1 MSDNIFALYLCVFKG
16 GVGVEMAFLYFCI
29 FVFVYLCIIKGGVGV
44 EMAEQTD

>member
-16 GVGVEMAFLYFCI
+16 GVGVEMAFLY
-29 FVFVYLCIIKGGVGV
+29 LCIIKGGVGV